1 MSAGE
6 RPLPPEC
13 ARLAATLRELR
24 SATGLSLAALA
35 ARTPYS
41 KSSWERYLNGRT
53 LPPRQAVEQLCA
65 LAGAQPERPLALWG
79 LAEAA
84 WRGRSE
90 VRDAPRAEGD
100 KSAGEAADEQGVA
113 EPNARSRVPWLLAG
127 LAVLAAGTLFLQ
139 SRPDD
144 DTVPAVVPTASTA
157 SEAGPGCHGASCT
170 GKGAESLDCSTA
182 TRAPVELGEHRYGDT
197 LVKARWSP
205 YCDTVWAS
213 LDRGVLGDR
222 VEIVVP
228 GVRVQHRRVE
238 TRLEETYRV
247 STTMAAARE
256 DVLGRVQACLVRR
269 DERRCFTLTPP

>member
-1 MSAGE
+1 VSREAGE
-6 RPLPPEC
+6 LPPEC
-13 ARLAATLRELR
+13 AKLAATLRELR
-24 SATGLSLAALA
+24 GGTGLSLAGLA
-35 ARTPYS
+35 DRTPYS

-65 LAGAQPERPLALWG
+65 LAGAKPERPVALWE

-84 WRGRSE
+84 WRGRSQ
-90 VRDAPRAEGD
+90 VREAPRAE
-100 KSAGEAADEQGVA
+100 
-113 EPNARSRVPWLLAG
+113 EPVDDLGRPAARSRVPWLLAG

-144 DTVPAVVPTASTA
+144 GTDRTAAPTASTV

-170 GKGAESLDCSTA
+170 GKGAETLDCSTA
-182 TRAPVELGEHRYGDT
+182 TRAPVELGEHRYDDT
-197 LVKARWSP
+197 LVKLRWST

-213 LDRGVLGDR
+213 IDRGVLGDR

-228 GVRVQHRRVE
+228 GVRVQHREVK

-247 STTMAAARE
+247 STMMAPADEA
-256 DVLGRVQACLVRR
+256 VLGRVQACLTREA
-269 DERRCFTLTPP
+269 ERRCFTATGP